1 MNTAVEITEK
11 RRSGRPPENLKN
23 ELRVELPA
31 FSINEGI
38 ARAIVSVFISQ
49 LDPTVEELADLKCAV
64 SEAVTNAIV
73 HGYRNITGTVYI
85 TLKILDERTVR
96 IEVRDRGHGIEN
108 VKRAKE
114 PLYTTD
120 PEGERSGMGFT
131 VMESFTDKMTVV
143 SRPGNGTKVTLI
155 KTLSSPRRQK

>member
-1 MNTAVEITEK
+1 MNTKVETAEK

-23 ELRVELPA
+23 ELRIELPA
-31 FSINEGI
+31 LSINEGI
-38 ARAIVSVFISQ
+38 ARSIVSVFISQ
-49 LDPTVEELADLKCAV
+49 LDPTVEELSDLKCAV

-73 HGYRNITGTVYI
+73 HGYRNITGIVYI

-108 VKRAKE
+108 VKQAKE

-155 KTLSSPRRQK
+155 KTLSSSRRQK

>member
-1 MNTAVEITEK
+1 MNITVEAAEK

-23 ELRVELPA
+23 EMRIELPA
-31 FSINEGI
+31 LSINEGI
-38 ARAIVSVFISQ
+38 ARSIVSVFISQ
-49 LDPTVEELADLKCAV
+49 LDPTVEELSDLKCAV

-73 HGYRNITGTVYI
+73 HGYRNITGIVYI

-108 VKRAKE
+108 VKQAKQ

-131 VMESFTDKMTVV
+131 VMESFTDKLTVV

-155 KTLSSPRRQK
+155 KTLSSARRQK